1 MNVLEAMQKNKV
13 RDIVFSSSC
22 SVYGRPENFPVSENA
37 KIKPPSSPY
46 GNTKQICEEIISDMV
61 NVAKIKAINL
71 RYFNPA
77 GAHDSGLI
85 GESPIDVPTNLV
97 PLVTKTAIG
106 IQKYLKIYGND
117 YNTPDGTAIR
127 DFIHVMDIAKAHVF
141 ALKRMLNEGMES
153 KAEIFNLGSG
163 KGNSVLEVINAFEEI
178 SDIKLNYKFVER
190 REGDIDQIWADT
202 NHANKIL
209 GWKAKLGLK
218 DIMKSA
224 WKWEVNCS
232 KQKDNDVPL

>member
-1 MNVLEAMQKNKV
+1 
-13 RDIVFSSSC
+13 
-22 SVYGRPENFPVSENA
+22 
-37 KIKPPSSPY
+37 
-46 GNTKQICEEIISDMV
+46 MV

-85 GESPIDVPTNLV
+85 GEYIDVPTNLV

-163 KGNSVLEVINAFEEI
+163 KGNSVLEVINAF
-178 SDIKLNYKFVER
+178 KKY
-190 REGDIDQIWADT
+190 QI
-202 NHANKIL
+202 
-209 GWKAKLGLK
+209 
-218 DIMKSA
+218 
-224 WKWEVNCS
+224 
-232 KQKDNDVPL
+232 